1 MTIRADIRHCK
12 KCGNIWSWNPDVG
25 NFKCPYCT
33 KKEMEQVKGLAGIIG
48 LDKDNKKKKD

>member
-12 KCGNIWSWNPDVG
+12 KCGNMWSWNPDVG